1 VKLLVELDDVCVN
14 LLLAVW
20 VFALV
25 VLMSAAVI
33 GAYLLPPEDA
43 ED

>member
-1 VKLLVELDDVCVN
+1 VRADHVGVN
-14 LLLAVW
+14 LLLALW

-25 VLMSAAVI
+25 VAMSAAVI

-43 ED
+43 DS